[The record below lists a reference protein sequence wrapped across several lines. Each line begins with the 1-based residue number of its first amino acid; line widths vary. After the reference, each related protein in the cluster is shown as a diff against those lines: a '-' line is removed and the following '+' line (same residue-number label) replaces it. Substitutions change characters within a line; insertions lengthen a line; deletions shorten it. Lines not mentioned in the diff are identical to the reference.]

1 MSRLLL
7 ELIEIFPFLVV
18 NKDLKHRHLP
28 DNLSLTAPRLAR
40 ARNQQTAVNNWQA
53 PLERDQLMK
62 MKSR

>member
-7 ELIEIFPFLVV
+7 ELIGRFPFLLV

-28 DNLSLTAPRLAR
+28 DNQTLTAQHLAR
-40 ARNQQTAVNNWQA
+40 ARNHRTAVNSWQA
-53 PLERDQLMK
+53 QRDQLMK